1 MPAVPAKADEAV
13 VWYDPE
19 ASADVTW
26 HAWLRSGL
34 VDDPDARV
42 SGWSAKLASNSRLD
56 ALFKTCES
64 RIEKLLPACREHRD
78 LIRGDLR
85 HQNVLVSDSATQVTG
100 IFS

>member
-64 RIEKLLPACREHRD
+64 RIEKLLPACPERRD
-78 LIRGDLR
+78 LIHGDLL